1 MAAVEFEIRV
11 AGRLPADV
19 LEELEDVRVITQDVE
34 TVMRGPVRDQA
45 ALIGM
50 INRLQGEGIELRGL
64 RQIKA
69 GQALPPAQDSGRP

>member
-45 ALIGM
+45 ALIGI
-50 INRLQGEGIELRGL
+50 INRLQGQGIELRGI
-64 RQIKA
+64 RQVGP
-69 GQALPPAQDSGRP
+69 GQALPPAHDPAEP

>member
-45 ALIGM
+45 ALIGI
-50 INRLQGEGIELRGL
+50 INRLQGQGLELRGV
-64 RQIKA
+64 RQIGV
-69 GQALPPAQDSGRP
+69 GQALPSARDPGGP

>member
-1 MAAVEFEIRV
+1 MADVEFEIRV

-69 GQALPPAQDSGRP
+69 GQALPPARDSVRP

>member
-1 MAAVEFEIRV
+1 MADVEFEIRV
-11 AGRLPADV
+11 AGRLSADV

-34 TVMRGPVRDQA
+34 TVLRGPVPDQP
-45 ALIGM
+45 ALIGI
-50 INRLQGEGIELRGL
+50 INRLQGQGIELRGL

>member
-1 MAAVEFEIRV
+1 MAVEFEIRV

-45 ALIGM
+45 ALIGI
-50 INRLQGEGIELRGL
+50 INRLQGLGIELRAL
-64 RQIKA
+64 RQIA
-69 GQALPPAQDSGRP
+69 ASQALPGH